1 MIIPQFTYDNTGKK
15 VGVFL
20 AIEDWYQLE
29 KIPGVEDLAQTDP
42 SVPEWQTEL
51 GKKELENIINGNT
64 ELLEW
69 SEAKK

>member
-29 KIPGVEDLAQTDP
+29 KIPGVEDLAQTDL